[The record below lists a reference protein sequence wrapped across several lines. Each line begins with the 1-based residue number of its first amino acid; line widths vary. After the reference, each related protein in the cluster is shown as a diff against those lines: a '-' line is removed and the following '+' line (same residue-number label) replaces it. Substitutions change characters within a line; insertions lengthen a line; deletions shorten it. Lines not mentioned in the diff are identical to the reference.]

1 MSFLSVLLTIILVLL
16 CTPFCIVVC
25 SCYVDPSKVRSSKF
39 GRLLNSQPLWLRQL
53 EVAVADFMI
62 AMLQAQ
68 ADLIITTMYNYI
80 ISNPLDADLRTDHAN
95 TSAAQP
101 SDNRTHTDS
110 TSDAVHPAQR
120 RALLLMGYSEE
131 EIEALDSEAFVEEET
146 QTSASENEV
155 TGVRWEEIL
164 AFTGNALAMVRY
176 YLRARRVLF
185 KWGKLVGRRAFLRKN
200 RDRCLR
206 ILELARVPHPISQN
220 EGALRSISAFLP
232 LES

>member
-1 MSFLSVLLTIILVLL
+1 M
-16 CTPFCIVVC
+16 
-25 SCYVDPSKVRSSKF
+25 
-39 GRLLNSQPLWLRQL
+39 
-53 EVAVADFMI
+53 ADFMI
-62 AMLQAQ
+62 AVLQAQ

-80 ISNPLDADLRTDHAN
+80 ISNPLDADLWTDHAN
-95 TSAAQP
+95 TSAAQLSERS

-200 RDRCLR
+200 RDRYLR